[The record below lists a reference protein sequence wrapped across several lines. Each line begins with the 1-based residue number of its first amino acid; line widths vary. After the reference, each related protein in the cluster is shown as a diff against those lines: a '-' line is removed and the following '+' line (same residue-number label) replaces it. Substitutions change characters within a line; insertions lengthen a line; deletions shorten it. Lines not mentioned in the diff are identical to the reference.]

1 MDGILLVL
9 SLYLVKDV
17 GVLKFKTLLMAV
29 VICLLG
35 PAARDIPLL
44 KSKLRLVKRAVRRV
58 FVNLL

>member
-29 VICLLG
+29 VICRLG

-44 KSKLRLVKRAVRRV
+44 ESKVLLVKRDG
-58 FVNLL
+58 